1 MERRKHI
8 SLVGKQKVDLIT
20 WLQKNQQSC
29 ETLTAPQ
36 LVEQASE
43 ALGFPI
49 SAPSLNRW
57 RGMVYP
63 NLVVR
68 KKPAAD
74 WKASIEN
81 RLAVL
86 ENRLGLFVR

>member
-1 MERRKHI
+1 MEKRKHK
-8 SLVGKQKVDLIT
+8 SLVAKQKVELIT
-20 WLQKNQQSC
+20 WLQKNQQAC

-36 LVEQASE
+36 LVEQASQS
-43 ALGFPI
+43 LGFPV
-49 SAPSLNRW
+49 SASSMNRW

-63 NLVVR
+63 DLVVR
-68 KKPAAD
+68 RTPATD

-86 ENRLGLFVR
+86 ESRLGLFIR